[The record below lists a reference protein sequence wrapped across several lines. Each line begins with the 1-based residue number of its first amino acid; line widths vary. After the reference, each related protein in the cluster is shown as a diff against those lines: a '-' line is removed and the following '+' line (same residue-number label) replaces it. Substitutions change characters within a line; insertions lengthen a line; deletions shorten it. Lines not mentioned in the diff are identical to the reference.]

1 MNSFVVVVYL
11 YRPIKPSSCMKAYY
25 YQKCVGIC
33 NRGKICGRLFFIPQ
47 RPEAFPFRR
56 RAFVCA
62 KPWSCG
68 LALIISFYCMDH
80 HKKGLLP
87 CRITKLGRA
96 WKPCCHA
103 TKFHDDDNGLRSFA
117 CMFVQQCHV
126 RQDKKVWY
134 FSDSLIIFSPF
145 VSKS

>member
-25 YQKCVGIC
+25 YQKCVEIC

-56 RAFVCA
+56 RAFGVRECA

-80 HKKGLLP
+80 HKKGLLSLAELQKWRGKLENHAVMP
-87 CRITKLGRA
+87 QSFMMMMIMGWGLLLACLFNNVMSDKTK
-96 WKPCCHA
+96 
-103 TKFHDDDNGLRSFA
+103 KFDTFQTAS
-117 CMFVQQCHV
+117 
-126 RQDKKVWY
+126 
-134 FSDSLIIFSPF
+134 
-145 VSKS
+145 